1 MVEAA
6 MLLKAPTRPVNRS
19 GNRIASCATRS
30 TTPTLRSATR
40 KADSKSVMLLAPVVA
55 PATVAFSITS
65 ATRDQPFSRARKL
78 PRRGRLRVM
87 TQAAKRMAS
96 VYRSISTVCSLRPLH
111 CIKDRSHSSN
121 LVGRSDLQFCCQRQ
135 KHVSKFHA
143 VGGHAPIELYQRLG
157 KIAERRDAETLQE
170 AFEVHLGLTVPRPP
184 LCAVSPL
191 AR

>member
-65 ATRDQPFSRARKL
+65 ATRDQPFSRAREAA
-78 PRRGRLRVM
+78 PPGPSEVM

-96 VYRSISTVCSLRPLH
+96 VYRSISTVCSL
-111 CIKDRSHSSN
+111 DRFTASRIGPIRQTSS
-121 LVGRSDLQFCCQRQ
+121 VGVICNSAASDRNTFPSFMPWGPRSYRALSAPRQ
-135 KHVSKFHA
+135 DRGA
-143 VGGHAPIELYQRLG
+143 T
-157 KIAERRDAETLQE
+157 RRRNS
-170 AFEVHLGLTVPRPP
+170 PRGIRSPP
-184 LCAVSPL
+184 RFDGPPPPSMC
-191 AR
+191 R